1 MGTTCVHQIGYFFI
15 ILFTFVL
22 MDLCNCSG
30 SNNMGVCKEREM
42 QALLCFKKEFEDPMN
57 RLSSWVDGTNCC
69 TKWEGVVCHN
79 VTGHVVQLR
88 LTNPNF
94 YFEFDHLPKGTLSPC
109 LLELKQLH
117 HLDLSGLYEYFSGS
131 RIPNFIGS
139 FANLQYLDLSNLGFH
154 GMIPHQ
160 LGNLTS
166 CDLPK
171 LSQSLRLLNNSLLEV
186 LDLSYNEFNTVVP
199 KWIFNLNNLVSL
211 DLTHSDFL
219 SPLPDGPWNLTS
231 IITLNISDNEMNG
244 SLPSQLFRLSG
255 LVSLNI
261 RDNQFQG
268 PLPNGPW
275 NLTSLSV
282 LDISENNLNGSLP
295 NQLFGLSHL
304 VSLDISFNQLQ
315 DPLPNGFS
323 NLTFLKNLDASGNRM
338 NCRIPNRIYDWTNLE
353 SLDLSDNQLQGT
365 ISNSISNLTSLSAL
379 YLSWNMLTGEIPKQ
393 IGNLSKLQELSLY
406 GNMLTGEIP
415 KQIGNLSKLQE
426 LSLYGNMLTGEIPKQ
441 IGNLSKLQVL
451 NLARNRLCGP
461 LPENLGYSFPMI
473 ESLHIS
479 DNKLEGIVTENHFV
493 NLTKLTTLSA
503 SGNRLTMRVNP
514 NWTPPFQLDVLYLS
528 GWNLG
533 PQFPLWLQSQHQI
546 SEVDIS
552 NAGIEDVH
560 NNKLSGHIPPS
571 LQNCTSLFKIDMGDN
586 GFTGKIPRCG
596 SNNMGVCKEREM
608 QALLCFKNE
617 LEDPMNRLS
626 SWVDGADCCS
636 KWEGVVCHNVTG
648 HVVQLRLTNPNYG
661 FEFDHLPKGTLSPC
675 LLELKQLHHLDLSG
689 LYEYFSGS
697 RIPNFIGSFA
707 NLQYLDLSYL
717 GFQGIIPPQLG
728 NLTSLHTLI
737 LNFEYTSSIIKTDSL
752 DWLSNLSNLQLL
764 DLSYVNLN
772 MAHNWLEAINMLP
785 SLREL
790 HLSGCDLPKLSQS
803 LRLLNNSLLE
813 VLDLSSNEF
822 NTVVPKW
829 IFNLNNLVSLDLTS
843 SGFLSPLPDGP
854 WNLTSIITL
863 NISLN
868 VGMDGS
874 LPSQLFRLSGLVS
887 LNLRDNQ
894 FQGPLPNG
902 PWNLTSL
909 SVLDISE
916 NNLNGSLPNQLF
928 GLSHLVSLDI
938 SSNQLQCPLPNGF
951 SNLTFLKNLD
961 ASGNSM
967 NCRIPNRIYDWTNLE
982 SLDLSDNQLQG
993 TISNSISN
1001 LTSLSA
1007 LYLDGNM
1014 ITGEVPN
1021 QIGNLSKLQEIYLNG
1036 NMLTGEIPKQFGI
1049 LSKLQRLDLATNRL
1063 CGPLPENLGYSFP
1076 MIEWLYISDNK
1087 LEGIVTENH
1096 FVNLTKLTTL
1106 DASGNRLTMR
1116 VNPNWTP
1123 PFQLDELYLSGWNLG
1138 PQFPLW
1144 LQSQHQISGVDI
1156 SNAGI
1161 EENISNFLCHAQKM
1175 PYKLRILHLGGNDLF
1190 GEIPD
1195 CWMHWSY
1202 LQVLNMKENKLT
1214 GSIPNSIR
1222 LLSHLFSLDMHKNM
1236 LSGPI
1241 PSLQNCSFLLK
1252 VDLAE
1257 NGFTGKI
1264 PRWLGTSLSYLTIL
1278 RLRSNNLNGELSPE
1292 FCHLTSLRI
1301 LDISNNNLI
1310 GVIPKCLKNLTA
1322 MINDEVESSVRV
1334 FERGYSSSLSGSF
1347 GERTIPSSF
1356 SDLSSLAVLDLSYNN
1371 LSGKIPSGT
1380 QLQGFNASCYIGN
1393 NLCGPPVSKSCS
1405 SIDDGKIPKNENKR
1419 DDGCEVDWF
1428 YVSMVIGFAV
1438 GFGCIYGSLLLVKSW
1453 RIAYFQFLDRKLKSF
1468 LVWAHALSA

>member
-69 TKWEGVVCHN
+69 SKWEGVVCHN

-94 YFEFDHLPKGTLSPC
+94 GFEFDHLPKGTLSPC

-117 HLDLSGLYEYFSGS
+117 HLDLSGLFEYFSGS

-166 CDLPK
+166 
-171 LSQSLRLLNNSLLEV
+171 
-186 LDLSYNEFNTVVP
+186 
-199 KWIFNLNNLVSL
+199 
-211 DLTHSDFL
+211 
-219 SPLPDGPWNLTS
+219 
-231 IITLNISDNEMNG
+231 
-244 SLPSQLFRLSG
+244 
-255 LVSLNI
+255 
-261 RDNQFQG
+261 
-268 PLPNGPW
+268 
-275 NLTSLSV
+275 
-282 LDISENNLNGSLP
+282 
-295 NQLFGLSHL
+295 
-304 VSLDISFNQLQ
+304 
-315 DPLPNGFS
+315 
-323 NLTFLKNLDASGNRM
+323 
-338 NCRIPNRIYDWTNLE
+338 
-353 SLDLSDNQLQGT
+353 
-365 ISNSISNLTSLSAL
+365 
-379 YLSWNMLTGEIPKQ
+379 
-393 IGNLSKLQELSLY
+393 
-406 GNMLTGEIP
+406 
-415 KQIGNLSKLQE
+415 
-426 LSLYGNMLTGEIPKQ
+426 
-441 IGNLSKLQVL
+441 
-451 NLARNRLCGP
+451 
-461 LPENLGYSFPMI
+461 
-473 ESLHIS
+473 
-479 DNKLEGIVTENHFV
+479 
-493 NLTKLTTLSA
+493 
-503 SGNRLTMRVNP
+503 
-514 NWTPPFQLDVLYLS
+514 
-528 GWNLG
+528 
-533 PQFPLWLQSQHQI
+533 
-546 SEVDIS
+546 
-552 NAGIEDVH
+552 
-560 NNKLSGHIPPS
+560 
-571 LQNCTSLFKIDMGDN
+571 
-586 GFTGKIPRCG
+586 
-596 SNNMGVCKEREM
+596 
-608 QALLCFKNE
+608 
-617 LEDPMNRLS
+617 
-626 SWVDGADCCS
+626 
-636 KWEGVVCHNVTG
+636 
-648 HVVQLRLTNPNYG
+648 
-661 FEFDHLPKGTLSPC
+661 
-675 LLELKQLHHLDLSG
+675 
-689 LYEYFSGS
+689 
-697 RIPNFIGSFA
+697 
-707 NLQYLDLSYL
+707 
-717 GFQGIIPPQLG
+717 
-728 NLTSLHTLI
+728 LHTLV
-737 LNFEYTSSIIKTDSL
+737 LQPNFDYSSDSSLIKTNSL
-752 DWLSNLSNLQLL
+752 DWLSNLSNLRLL
-764 DLSYVNLN
+764 DLSYVNLS

-790 HLSGCDLPKLSQS
+790 HLSDCDLPKLSQS

-863 NISLN
+863 NISRN
-868 VGMDGS
+868 YGMNGS
-874 LPSQLFRLSGLVS
+874 LPSQLFCLSGLVS
-887 LNLRDNQ
+887 LNLRENQ
-894 FQGPLPNG
+894 FQGSLPNG

-938 SSNQLQCPLPNGF
+938 SSNQLQDPLPNGF

-982 SLDLSDNQLQG
+982 SLRLSDNQLQG
-993 TISNSISN
+993 TISNAISN

-1007 LYLDGNM
+1007 LDLY
-1014 ITGEVPN
+1014 
-1021 QIGNLSKLQEIYLNG
+1021 G
-1036 NMLTGEIPKQFGI
+1036 NMLTGEIPKQIGNLSKLQVLSLSGNMLTGEIPKQIGNLRKLQELSLYGNMLTGEIPKQIGNLSKLQVLYLSANMLTGEIPKQIGI
-1049 LSKLQRLDLATNRL
+1049 LSKLQELDLARNRL

-1076 MIEWLYISDNK
+1076 VIESLYISDNK

-1096 FVNLTKLTTL
+1096 FVNLTKLSTL
-1106 DASGNRLTMR
+1106 YASGNRLTMR

-1123 PFQLDELYLSGWNLG
+1123 PFQLDGLYLSSWNLG

-1144 LQSQHQISGVDI
+1144 LRSQHQISAVDI

-1161 EENISNFLCHAQKM
+1161 EGELPTWLWNFSSQIRLVNVSHNQLPGQLQNISFHPTREMGMGSFAYLGSNQFSGPLPRISIHINVLDLSNNSFSGNISNFLCHAQKV
-1175 PYKLRILHLGGNDLF
+1175 PYELGILHLGGNDLF

-1195 CWMHWSY
+1195 CWMHWPY
-1202 LQVLNMKENKLT
+1202 LEVLNMKENKLI

-1222 LLSHLFSLDMHKNM
+1222 LLSNLKSLDMHNNM

-1252 VDLAE
+1252 VDLGE

-1264 PRWLGTSLSYLTIL
+1264 TRWLGTSLSYLTIL
-1278 RLRSNNLNGELSPE
+1278 RLRSNKFNGELSPE

-1301 LDISNNNLI
+1301 LDISNNNLT
-1310 GVIPKCLKNLTA
+1310 GVIPTCLKNLTA
-1322 MINDEVESSVRV
+1322 MIYDEVEYI
-1334 FERGYSSSLSGSF
+1334 FE
-1347 GERTIPSSF
+1347 
-1356 SDLSSLAVLDLSYNN
+1356 DLSSLAVLDLSYNN

-1453 RIAYFQFLDRKLKSF
+1453 RIAYFQFLDKKLKSF